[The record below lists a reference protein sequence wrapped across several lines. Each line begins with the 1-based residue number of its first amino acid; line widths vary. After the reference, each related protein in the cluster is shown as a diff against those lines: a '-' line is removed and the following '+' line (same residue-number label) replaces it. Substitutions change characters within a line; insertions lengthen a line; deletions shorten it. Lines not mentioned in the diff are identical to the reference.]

1 MKTQFITYLL
11 LAFGL
16 TNYAQTTA
24 IPDPFFEQAL
34 IDLGIDSD
42 GEING
47 QVLTSDVEN
56 IAELI
61 LDNNSFYGYNYDG
74 GIDFTGIE
82 GFASLETLRIIYVI
96 ISHIDLTQN
105 TQLKVLNLIHTEL
118 GSEYGFNEPLDLSA
132 NTLLEEFYGGNPGLD
147 VGPFNQIEALDF
159 SNNPNI
165 KIVNLYNMP
174 SIKYINLKNGN
185 NNPDM
190 SIDISLFPWWMINED
205 PDDNGEIKNTVC
217 IEVDDVTAAQ
227 NNQAPYDDWV
237 IVSGNRVEYHFVDNP
252 IDCTASDASF
262 DKLPIKIYPNPA
274 KDIVYFDLQDNLQIH
289 KAEIIDYT
297 GKVAQTEKNIT
308 QSISVKG
315 LATGTYILRLSTN
328 KGIYQNRLIVQP

>member
-1 MKTQFITYLL
+1 MKTQFITYLI

-16 TNYAQTTA
+16 TTYAQTTA

-42 GEING
+42 GEMNG
-47 QVLTSDVEN
+47 QVLTSDIED
-56 IAELI
+56 ITELI
-61 LDNNSFYGYNYDG
+61 LDNNSFYDYNYDG
-74 GIDFTGIE
+74 GINLTGIE
-82 GFASLETLRIIYVI
+82 GFTSLETLRISYVI

-105 TQLKVLNLIHTEL
+105 TQLKVLDLVHTGL
-118 GSEYGFNEPLDLSA
+118 GEEGMLELDLSA
-132 NTLLEEFYGGNPGLD
+132 NSLLEEFYGGNPGLD
-147 VGPFNQIEALDF
+147 VGPFNYIEELNF
-159 SNNPNI
+159 SNNPHI
-165 KIVNLYNMP
+165 KIVNLYNMY
-174 SIKYINLKNGN
+174 IKYINLKNDN

-190 SIDISLFPWWMINED
+190 SININLYPWWVED

-217 IEVDDVTAAQ
+217 IEIDDVNAAQ
-227 NNQAPYDDWV
+227 NEEAPYDSWV

-274 KDIVYFDLQDNLQIH
+274 KDMVYFDLQDDLQIH

-297 GKVAQTEKNIT
+297 GKVVQTEKDVTEN
-308 QSISVKG
+308 ISVKG

-328 KGIYQNRLIVQP
+328 KGFYPQKLIIR

>member
-1 MKTQFITYLL
+1 MKTQFIIYILL
-11 LAFGL
+11 VFGL
-16 TNYAQTTA
+16 TTYAQTTA

-47 QVLTSDVEN
+47 QVLTSDIED
-56 IAELI
+56 ITDLI
-61 LDNNSFYGYNYDG
+61 LDNNSFYGYNYDE
-74 GIDFTGIE
+74 GINFTGIE
-82 GFASLETLRIIYVI
+82 GFTSLETLRISYVF

-105 TQLKVLNLIHTEL
+105 TQLKVLNLIHTGL
-118 GSEYGFNEPLDLSA
+118 GSNYGFNENLDLSG
-132 NTLLEEFYGGNPGLD
+132 NTLLEEFYGGNPGID
-147 VGPFNQIEALDF
+147 IGPFNYIEELDF

-165 KIVNLYNMP
+165 KIVNLYNS

-205 PDDNGEIKNTVC
+205 PDDDGGTINTVC

-262 DKLPIKIYPNPA
+262 NKSLINTYPNPT
-274 KDIVYFDLQDNLQIH
+274 KDIIYFDLPETIQIN

-297 GKVAQTEKNIT
+297 GKIVQTEENIT
-308 QSISVKG
+308 QNISVKG

-328 KGIYQNRLIVQP
+328 KEIHQHNIIIQ

>member
-42 GEING
+42 EEVNG
-47 QVLTSDVEN
+47 QVLTSDIEN
-56 IAELI
+56 ITELI
-61 LDNNSFYGYNYDG
+61 LNNNDFYDYNYDG

-82 GFASLETLRIIYVI
+82 GFASLETLRISYVI

-105 TQLKVLNLIHTEL
+105 TQLKVLNLIHTKL

-132 NTLLEEFYGGNPGLD
+132 NTLLEEFYAGNPGLD
-147 VGPFNQIEALDF
+147 VGPFNYIEELDF

-165 KIVNLYNMP
+165 KIVNLYNMS

-190 SIDISLFPWWMINED
+190 YIDISLFPWWMINED
-205 PDDNGEIKNTVC
+205 PDDDSGTINTVC
-217 IEVDDVTAAQ
+217 IEVDDVTTAQ
-227 NNQAPYDDWV
+227 NNQVPYNDWEV
-237 IVSGNRVEYHFVDNP
+237 MSGNRVEYHFVDNP
-252 IDCTASDASF
+252 IDCSASAQVF
-262 DKLPIKIYPNPA
+262 DESSINIYPNPA
-274 KDIVYFDLQDNLQIH
+274 NDIVYFDLPETIQIN
-289 KAEIIDYT
+289 KAQIIDYT
-297 GKVAQTEKNIT
+297 GKVVQTEENIT
-308 QSISVKG
+308 QNISVKS

-328 KGIYQNRLIVQP
+328 KGFYPHKLIIR